1 MANNRPMTEDEKKLL
16 QAQHRMEA
24 IEARNR
30 QKERKARTRR
40 LIQMGAGMDKEENL
54 LRAAEFVKK
63 CKEKEADI
71 AVLPEIFNGPYSNDY
86 FRPYAEPVKGKSW
99 KALSRMAKDNQ
110 LWLVGGSIP
119 EIDEEGK
126 VYNTSFVFDPEGGQV
141 ARHRKMHLFDIDVK
155 GGQSFK
161 ESDTF
166 TAGDEVTVFDTPWGK
181 IGLCIC
187 FDFRFPELSRLM
199 VLGGA
204 QVLVVPAAWFWGVAM
219 RPAGSAAPAQ
229 YSLQSAGGAA
239 DEGQETEQAPR
250 VAAAQDTA
258 GTVSSAAAAPETT
271 EDAQAGARKE
281 GRLLFAAEG
290 GGMGM
295 GDITVRTDADLAG
308 ANPTYDLPA
317 GELPTELPVYAVPDG
332 EAEMRAAL
340 EDTAAKLGGTLEAFS
355 YDTSGPPDTAYYSP
369 YASGKADGVSYSL
382 NGQEVHFYRYE
393 QGDNLLAAPKGLSG
407 EALYRYFYDHFGAKF
422 VTLENPV
429 FESTGDYNIYKEYST
444 AISAFYEAGSASD
457 TLAQKLYNYSFR
469 RIQLS
474 APEGDLTAVTF
485 PLEPQ
490 VLGTYALRT
499 LDDAKG
505 ALMAGEAWIGGTQG
519 GYDGGAVNIL
529 HWEITYYRSRLMDT
543 IQPVYCFLIDSPDG
557 EAPFFDDGDPEGYK
571 SVTYAYVPALLP
583 EQLSENTFVQ
593 VFN

>member
-1 MANNRPMTEDEKKLL
+1 MYKDDYISAFGKLAPSEEWMTDTLAK
-16 QAQHRMEA
+16 M
-24 IEARNR
+24 
-30 QKERKARTRR
+30 
-40 LIQMGAGMDKEENL
+40 
-54 LRAAEFVKK
+54 RAAEA
-63 CKEKEADI
+63 EKEAPGAAGPAGRPALRVSGKKHPRLRRAALPVAA
-71 AVLPEIFNGPYSNDY
+71 AV
-86 FRPYAEPVKGKSW
+86 
-99 KALSRMAKDNQ
+99 ALLA
-110 LWLVGGSIP
+110 
-119 EIDEEGK
+119 
-126 VYNTSFVFDPEGGQV
+126 
-141 ARHRKMHLFDIDVK
+141 
-155 GGQSFK
+155 
-161 ESDTF
+161 
-166 TAGDEVTVFDTPWGK
+166 
-181 IGLCIC
+181 
-187 FDFRFPELSRLM
+187 
-199 VLGGA
+199 
-204 QVLVVPAAWFWGVAM
+204 VPAAWFWGVAM

-258 GTVSSAAAAPETT
+258 GTASSAAAAPETT
-271 EDAQAGARKE
+271 EDAQAGARTE

-355 YDTSGPPDTAYYSP
+355 YDTSGPPDTVYYSP

-382 NGQEVHFYRYE
+382 NGQEVRFYRYE

-422 VTLENPV
+422 VTLENPA

-444 AISAFYEAGSASD
+444 AISAFYEAGSVSD

-583 EQLSENTFVQ
+583 EQLSENPFVQ

>member
-1 MANNRPMTEDEKKLL
+1 MYKDDYISAFGKLALSEEWMADTPGQN
-16 QAQHRMEA
+16 
-24 IEARNR
+24 AR
-30 QKERKARTRR
+30 RR
-40 LIQMGAGMDKEENL
+40 GGAGSAGRGGAG
-54 LRAAEFVKK
+54 RAAGTARFGQKTS
-63 CKEKEADI
+63 AP
-71 AVLPEIFNGPYSNDY
+71 APRGTA
-86 FRPYAEPVKGKSW
+86 R
-99 KALSRMAKDNQ
+99 R
-110 LWLVGGSIP
+110 GG
-119 EIDEEGK
+119 
-126 VYNTSFVFDPEGGQV
+126 GG
-141 ARHRKMHLFDIDVK
+141 AA
-155 GGQSFK
+155 GG
-161 ESDTF
+161 
-166 TAGDEVTVFDTPWGK
+166 AG
-181 IGLCIC
+181 GL
-187 FDFRFPELSRLM
+187 
-199 VLGGA
+199 VLGRGDA
-204 QVLVVPAAWFWGVAM
+204 
-219 RPAGSAAPAQ
+219 PAGSAAPAQ

-258 GTVSSAAAAPETT
+258 GTASSAAAAPETT

-355 YDTSGPPDTAYYSP
+355 YDTSSPPDTVYYSP

-382 NGQEVHFYRYE
+382 NGQEVRFYRYE

-422 VTLENPV
+422 VTLENPA

>member
-1 MANNRPMTEDEKKLL
+1 
-16 QAQHRMEA
+16 
-24 IEARNR
+24 
-30 QKERKARTRR
+30 
-40 LIQMGAGMDKEENL
+40 
-54 LRAAEFVKK
+54 
-63 CKEKEADI
+63 
-71 AVLPEIFNGPYSNDY
+71 
-86 FRPYAEPVKGKSW
+86 
-99 KALSRMAKDNQ
+99 
-110 LWLVGGSIP
+110 
-119 EIDEEGK
+119 
-126 VYNTSFVFDPEGGQV
+126 
-141 ARHRKMHLFDIDVK
+141 
-155 GGQSFK
+155 
-161 ESDTF
+161 
-166 TAGDEVTVFDTPWGK
+166 
-181 IGLCIC
+181 
-187 FDFRFPELSRLM
+187 
-199 VLGGA
+199 
-204 QVLVVPAAWFWGVAM
+204 
-219 RPAGSAAPAQ
+219 
-229 YSLQSAGGAA
+229 
-239 DEGQETEQAPR
+239 
-250 VAAAQDTA
+250 
-258 GTVSSAAAAPETT
+258 
-271 EDAQAGARKE
+271 
-281 GRLLFAAEG
+281 
-290 GGMGM
+290 MGM

-317 GELPTELPVYAVPDG
+317 GELPTELPVYAAPDG
-332 EAEMRAAL
+332 EAEMRAVL

-355 YDTSGPPDTAYYSP
+355 YDTSGPLDTAYYSP

-422 VTLENPV
+422 VTLENPA

-557 EAPFFDDGDPEGYK
+557 EAPFFDDGDPEGLK

>member
-1 MANNRPMTEDEKKLL
+1 M
-16 QAQHRMEA
+16 
-24 IEARNR
+24 
-30 QKERKARTRR
+30 
-40 LIQMGAGMDKEENL
+40 
-54 LRAAEFVKK
+54 
-63 CKEKEADI
+63 
-71 AVLPEIFNGPYSNDY
+71 S
-86 FRPYAEPVKGKSW
+86 
-99 KALSRMAKDNQ
+99 
-110 LWLVGGSIP
+110 
-119 EIDEEGK
+119 
-126 VYNTSFVFDPEGGQV
+126 
-141 ARHRKMHLFDIDVK
+141 
-155 GGQSFK
+155 
-161 ESDTF
+161 
-166 TAGDEVTVFDTPWGK
+166 
-181 IGLCIC
+181 
-187 FDFRFPELSRLM
+187 
-199 VLGGA
+199 
-204 QVLVVPAAWFWGVAM
+204 
-219 RPAGSAAPAQ
+219 
-229 YSLQSAGGAA
+229 
-239 DEGQETEQAPR
+239 
-250 VAAAQDTA
+250 
-258 GTVSSAAAAPETT
+258 
-271 EDAQAGARKE
+271 
-281 GRLLFAAEG
+281 
-290 GGMGM
+290 
-295 GDITVRTDADLAG
+295 
-308 ANPTYDLPA
+308 
-317 GELPTELPVYAVPDG
+317 AVPDG
-332 EAEMRAAL
+332 EAELRAAL
-340 EDTAAKLGGTLEAFS
+340 EDTAPKLGGTLEAFS

-422 VTLENPV
+422 VTLENPA

-444 AISAFYEAGSASD
+444 AISAFYEAGSVSD

>member
-1 MANNRPMTEDEKKLL
+1 MYKDDYISAFGRLAPSEEWMTDTLAKM
-16 QAQHRMEA
+16 R
-24 IEARNR
+24 RR
-30 QKERKARTRR
+30 RGGSRRR
-40 LIQMGAGMDKEENL
+40 LERG
-54 LRAAEFVKK
+54 
-63 CKEKEADI
+63 
-71 AVLPEIFNGPYSNDY
+71 
-86 FRPYAEPVKGKSW
+86 
-99 KALSRMAKDNQ
+99 
-110 LWLVGGSIP
+110 
-119 EIDEEGK
+119 
-126 VYNTSFVFDPEGGQV
+126 
-141 ARHRKMHLFDIDVK
+141 
-155 GGQSFK
+155 
-161 ESDTF
+161 
-166 TAGDEVTVFDTPWGK
+166 
-181 IGLCIC
+181 
-187 FDFRFPELSRLM
+187 
-199 VLGGA
+199 LGGR
-204 QVLVVPAAWFWGVAM
+204 QLRVSG
-219 RPAGSAAPAQ
+219 RTSAPAPRGTARRGGGGA
-229 YSLQSAGGAA
+229 AGGAGGLVLGRGDA
-239 DEGQETEQAPR
+239 PGGQRRPRAVQFAERRGRGGRGRGDGTGAPR

-258 GTVSSAAAAPETT
+258 GTASSAAAAPETT

-290 GGMGM
+290 SGMGM

-422 VTLENPV
+422 VTLENPA

-444 AISAFYEAGSASD
+444 AISAFYEAGSVSD

>member
-1 MANNRPMTEDEKKLL
+1 MYKDDYISAFGKLAPSEEWMTDTLAK
-16 QAQHRMEA
+16 M
-24 IEARNR
+24 
-30 QKERKARTRR
+30 
-40 LIQMGAGMDKEENL
+40 
-54 LRAAEFVKK
+54 RAAEAEQEAPGAAGRPALRVSGKK
-63 CKEKEADI
+63 HPRLRRAALPVAA
-71 AVLPEIFNGPYSNDY
+71 AV
-86 FRPYAEPVKGKSW
+86 
-99 KALSRMAKDNQ
+99 AL
-110 LWLVGGSIP
+110 L
-119 EIDEEGK
+119 
-126 VYNTSFVFDPEGGQV
+126 
-141 ARHRKMHLFDIDVK
+141 
-155 GGQSFK
+155 
-161 ESDTF
+161 
-166 TAGDEVTVFDTPWGK
+166 
-181 IGLCIC
+181 
-187 FDFRFPELSRLM
+187 
-199 VLGGA
+199 
-204 QVLVVPAAWFWGVAM
+204 AAWFWGVAM

-258 GTVSSAAAAPETT
+258 GTASSAAAAPETT

-290 GGMGM
+290 SGMGM

-422 VTLENPV
+422 VTLENPA

-444 AISAFYEAGSASD
+444 AISAFYEAGSVSD